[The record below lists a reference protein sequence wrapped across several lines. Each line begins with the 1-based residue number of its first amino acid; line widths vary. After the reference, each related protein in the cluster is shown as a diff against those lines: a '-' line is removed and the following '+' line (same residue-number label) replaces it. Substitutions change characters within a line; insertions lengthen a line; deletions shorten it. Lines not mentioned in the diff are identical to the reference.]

1 MVSWCIC
8 VLFISLF
15 FFFKQKTAYEMRISD
30 WSSDVCSSDLA
41 ADQHARALF
50 NRKGD
55 PKRAGR
61 NDGGQ
66 SARPS
71 LREDDRVRAVQYD
84 SIVQVI
90 AHGARQHP
98 PLDIASLADQVVRPV
113 PVAHMLHVLFDDR
126 PLVEIGRHIMRRR
139 ADDLHAA
146 RMGLMIGFRALETAQ
161 EAMVD
166 VDAAARQKG

>member
-1 MVSWCIC
+1 MFV
-8 VLFISLF
+8 VPH
-15 FFFKQKTAYEMRISD
+15 
-30 WSSDVCSSDLA
+30 A

-98 PLDIASLADQVVRPV
+98 RSEEHTSELQSLMRISYAVCRLKKKTIVSEYSNPTTT
-113 PVAHMLHVLFDDR
+113 AHTH
-126 PLVEIGRHIMRRR
+126 
-139 ADDLHAA
+139 
-146 RMGLMIGFRALETAQ
+146 T
-161 EAMVD
+161 EA
-166 VDAAARQKG
+166 

>member
-1 MVSWCIC
+1 MFV
-8 VLFISLF
+8 VPH
-15 FFFKQKTAYEMRISD
+15 
-30 WSSDVCSSDLA
+30 A

-126 PLVEIGRHIMRRR
+126 TLVENGSHLMRLR

-146 RMGLMIGFRALETAQ
+146 RMVLRIGFRALETGQ
-161 EAMVD
+161 EAMETD
-166 VDAAARQKG
+166 DAQDAQNAYLILDPKLPNTTTT